1 MLSVASSFRGTVCG
15 GVGRAAFA
23 ARFSVVRGAAGRGV
37 HPADGIQLV
46 QLFSSRFEHH
56 AAATVVG
63 RISGQRHHR
72 VGLSRP
78 RRRSL
83 PSQPFPLSLAA
94 GAPLGVGAAATV
106 GRHAHAVRLIDVH
119 RLDRSPGRGGRPRRF
134 RITVPDGGL
143 AERQDHLH
151 GKLGGAG
158 SFPLRRLRRRRRRV
172 HNVNRV
178 FGGLGGGRDRR
189 RRRRGRRS
197 CGHGRNQLTGVRRQ
211 PQETRHDNHRLH
223 LFVAFTLRRRRATVL
238 FRRRRRALP
247 PHSVPF
253 IV

>member
-1 MLSVASSFRGTVCG
+1 
-15 GVGRAAFA
+15 
-23 ARFSVVRGAAGRGV
+23 
-37 HPADGIQLV
+37 
-46 QLFSSRFEHH
+46 
-56 AAATVVG
+56 
-63 RISGQRHHR
+63 
-72 VGLSRP
+72 
-78 RRRSL
+78 
-83 PSQPFPLSLAA
+83 
-94 GAPLGVGAAATV
+94 
-106 GRHAHAVRLIDVH
+106 VRLIDVR

-158 SFPLRRLRRRRRRV
+158 IFPLHRLRRRRRRV

-189 RRRRGRRS
+189 RRRRGH
-197 CGHGRNQLTGVRRQ
+197 GHGGNQLTGVRRQ
-211 PQETRHDNHRLH
+211 PQETRHDNHCLH
-223 LFVAFTLRRRRATVL
+223 LFVTFTLRGRRATVL